1 MQKRMECIISG
12 EVQGVSYRDFVRT
25 SARRA
30 GLVGSVR
37 NLLNGT
43 VEAVAEGEE
52 DTLGDFLKSLKE
64 KHPFARVDHLDV
76 VWGESMHTF
85 SSFTI
90 LHS

>member
-1 MQKRMECIISG
+1 MQKHVECIVSG

-37 NLLNGT
+37 NLLDDT
-43 VEAVAEGEE
+43 VEVVAEGEE
-52 DTLGDFLKSLKE
+52 SVLREFLKSLKE
-64 KHPFARVDHLDV
+64 KHPFARVDHLEV
-76 VWGESMHTF
+76 TWGEATHTF